1 MESIDVSGPRPK
13 RSING
18 EYRRVGTTKRNI
30 LVSTRTQNPPWPHPE
45 TSLKPPGFLLAPPA
59 LEPLWCTL
67 VFSLG
72 TPLGLLCTPGH
83 PLGTVLGR
91 PWSPGRY
98 LGWTGLPWVIP
109 EPLLGASW
117 VPYGSVPGPALE
129 PVRSFPGHLKDL
141 LLPPLGSRWAF
152 PGHALGKLA
161 PGRSLGS
168 LGLLLGQPPPPAS
181 PWGLC
186 GVFLVLPWVPWIALG
201 TPPWGHSGTSIGPS
215 LGPSRPPR
223 QIQVAR
229 PQLQIQTWDHIRGD
243 ALGNRHELNSHFDV
257 EFPVHATHKKPAVF
271 PRPIFFDTFP
281 ALFSRTNKRCKLTI
295 FLTFWETLFL
305 GAVPYFRHHKPR
317 SLNIVKHMFWRPQ
330 AGSRRPGQRTCGYL
344 VKQLFGI

>member
-59 LEPLWCTL
+59 LEPLWCAL

-168 LGLLLGQPPPPAS
+168 LGLLLGQPPPQRPLGGSVGYSWSS
-181 PWGLC
+181 PGSPGSLWEP
-186 GVFLVLPWVPWIALG
+186 LPGATLELPLG
-201 TPPWGHSGTSIGPS
+201 PPWA
-215 LGPSRPPR
+215 RPPR

-257 EFPVHATHKKPAVF
+257 EFPVHATHKKRAVF
-271 PRPIFFDTFP
+271 PPPTFFDTFL
-281 ALFSRTNKRCKLTI
+281 ALFLRTNKRCKLTI

-305 GAVPYFRHHKPR
+305 GAVTYFRHHKHWHQK
-317 SLNIVKHMFWRPQ
+317 STK
-330 AGSRRPGQRTCGYL
+330 
-344 VKQLFGI
+344 

>member
-98 LGWTGLPWVIP
+98 LCWIGLPWVIP
-109 EPLLGASW
+109 EPLLGPSW

-129 PVRSFPGHLKDL
+129 PVRSFPGHPKDL

-152 PGHALGKLA
+152 PGPALRKLTS
-161 PGRSLGS
+161 GRSLGS

-181 PWGLC
+181 PWGLR
-186 GVFLVLPWVPWIALG
+186 GVYSWSSPGSPGSLWEPLPGATLELP
-201 TPPWGHSGTSIGPS
+201 

-229 PQLQIQTWDHIRGD
+229 PQLQIQTWDHVRGD
-243 ALGNRHELNSHFDV
+243 ALGNRRELNSHFDV

-271 PRPIFFDTFP
+271 PRPTFFDTFP

-295 FLTFWETLFL
+295 LLTFWETLFL
-305 GAVPYFRHHKPR
+305 GSVPYFRHH
-317 SLNIVKHMFWRPQ
+317 N
-330 AGSRRPGQRTCGYL
+330 SRL
-344 VKQLFGI
+344 VLKTILC